1 MTKLS
6 TLGCSGCRDGAALDF
21 DFSMA
26 FQPLV
31 DMQTGGPFAYEALIR
46 GRNGETPAE
55 LLGRV
60 TPETKYAF
68 DQKCRVKAIET
79 AVAAGILATPARLSI
94 NVLPNAV

>member
-31 DMQTGGPFAYEALIR
+31 DMRTGEPFAYEALIR
-46 GRNGETPAE
+46 GRNGETPAKCSAE
-55 LLGRV
+55 SRPQPN
-60 TPETKYAF
+60 TPSTSN
-68 DQKCRVKAIET
+68 
-79 AVAAGILATPARLSI
+79 AG
-94 NVLPNAV
+94 